1 MRVETRI
8 SLVYGGEREAEAIL
22 KSISPDNINLP
33 KGLMI
38 RTFTERR
45 KLIALITYDGDNLLT
60 LRSTIDD
67 LLSCISVAE
76 KTLSSLRRTF
86 GNATN

>member
-1 MRVETRI
+1 LKVETRI
-8 SLVYGGEREAEAIL
+8 SLVYGEEREAEAIL
-22 KSISPDNINLP
+22 KSISPDNIDLP

-38 RTFTERR
+38 RAFTE
-45 KLIALITYDGDNLLT
+45 KSNLIALLTYDGDNLLT

-76 KTLSSLRRTF
+76 KTLSSLKRTS
-86 GNATN
+86 GNTI

>member
-8 SLVYGGEREAEAIL
+8 SLVYDEEREVEAVL
-22 KSISPDNINLP
+22 KSISPDNIDLP

-38 RTFTERR
+38 RTFTEKRN
-45 KLIALITYDGDNLLT
+45 LIAHITYDEDNILT

-67 LLSCISVAE
+67 LLSCILVAE
-76 KTLSSLRRTF
+76 KTLASLRRKS
-86 GNATN
+86 GNTTN

>member
-22 KSISPDNINLP
+22 KSISPDNIDLP
-33 KGLMI
+33 KGLVI
-38 RTFTERR
+38 RTFTEKRN
-45 KLIALITYDGDNLLT
+45 LIALITYDGDNLLT

-76 KTLSSLRRTF
+76 KTLYSLRRTS

>member
-22 KSISPDNINLP
+22 KSISPDNIDLP

-38 RTFTERR
+38 RTFTEKR
-45 KLIALITYDGDNLLT
+45 KLIALITYDGGSLLT

-76 KTLSSLRRTF
+76 KTLSSLRRSK
-86 GNATN
+86 NLLKS

>member
-8 SLVYGGEREAEAIL
+8 SLVYGEEREAEAIL
-22 KSISPDNINLP
+22 KSISPDNIDLP

-38 RTFTERR
+38 RTFTEKR
-45 KLIALITYDGDNLLT
+45 KLIALITYDGDSLLT

-76 KTLSSLRRTF
+76 KTLSSLRRSK
-86 GNATN
+86 NLLKS

>member
-8 SLVYGGEREAEAIL
+8 SLVYGEEKEAEAIL
-22 KSISPDNINLP
+22 KSISPDNIDLP

-38 RTFTERR
+38 RTFTEKR
-45 KLIALITYDGDNLLT
+45 KLIAHITYDEDNILT

-76 KTLSSLRRTF
+76 KTLASLRRKS
-86 GNATN
+86 GNTTN

>member
-1 MRVETRI
+1 MKVESRI
-8 SLVYGGEREAEAIL
+8 SLVYGEEREAEAIL
-22 KSISPDNINLP
+22 KSISPDNIDLP

-38 RTFTERR
+38 RAFTEKS

-76 KTLSSLRRTF
+76 KTLYSLRRTS

>member
-1 MRVETRI
+1 
-8 SLVYGGEREAEAIL
+8 
-22 KSISPDNINLP
+22 PDNIDLP

-38 RTFTERR
+38 RTFTEKR
-45 KLIALITYDGDNLLT
+45 KLIALITYDGDSLLT

-76 KTLSSLRRTF
+76 KTLSSLRRSK
-86 GNATN
+86 NLLKS

>member
-1 MRVETRI
+1 LRVETRI

-22 KSISPDNINLP
+22 KSISPDNIDLP

-38 RTFTERR
+38 RTFTEKGR
-45 KLIALITYDGDNLLT
+45 LIALITYDGDNLLT
-60 LRSTIDD
+60 LRSTVDD

-76 KTLSSLRRTF
+76 KTLSSLRRTS
-86 GNATN
+86 GNTN